1 MALIFNGFLKSGFK
15 TGRCQSGFQAIGLNT
30 KPETSEIFWKSDI
43 FQCSNSLTIWI
54 PVLVMRLVNI

>member
-30 KPETSEIFWKSDI
+30 KPETSENQILFSVGI
-43 FQCSNSLTIWI
+43 L
-54 PVLVMRLVNI
+54 